1 MLGRVLRLSEGK
13 EYGLI
18 LDHTDNY
25 ALLGLPDDDWEW
37 KLEGKPKKEKA
48 EKSLEEVELKKQID
62 RDKGVIQELKELNLV
77 QISSRADG
85 EKYWDDL
92 LDRTKYQQQIKGK
105 TPQWVRYRM
114 AAKYPP
120 QRIWEKIAEY
130 IGKPK
135 SWGIQQYEQQAREA
149 ATEALR
155 AVVKL
160 EDPSRAIAAVRTKWQ
175 DRELLKN
182 ASRFLLAEQRGK
194 LKEIVEADNLNRL
207 QK

>member
-13 EYGLI
+13 EHGLI

-37 KLEGKPKKEKA
+37 KLEGKPKKEKV
-48 EKSLEEVELKKQID
+48 EKSPEEIEIKKQID
-62 RDKGVIQELKELNLV
+62 RDRGVIQELKELNLV

-92 LDRTKYQQQIKGK
+92 FDRTKYQQQIKGK

-120 QRIWEKIAEY
+120 QRIWEKIAEH

-182 ASRFLLAEQRGK
+182 ASRFLLAEQIER
-194 LKEIVEADNLNRL
+194 LKGIVESDNLNRL